1 MRQTGFWTSALVLVS
16 LAAAT
21 AADEPLGRKPAA
33 STRPLSAVPNASA
46 MVARIWVPGHDEG
59 YVPQGLAFSAGRLV
73 LSAYRSTDPKRDRG
87 PCRVFFIVP
96 ASGATEASVDLP
108 ASCGHAG
115 GVAAL
120 KDDRIVVADTRAIF
134 VLKDRKLI
142 SSSRLTG
149 ELKGSFA
156 GADATHLWT
165 GSYERGAGK
174 LWRLPLAALGREALS
189 ETDAVTIL
197 NAPPRMQGM
206 AFDAKGQLWVTVSGS
221 RDGALLRLNPATGQI
236 QARYAMPAGIEDI
249 AFDDQG
255 LLWAVS
261 EAGSIRWSA
270 WATHFP
276 LIFAL
281 DISRLR

>member
-1 MRQTGFWTSALVLVS
+1 MGVSAAL
-16 LAAAT
+16 LALASVTPAP
-21 AADEPLGRKPAA
+21 AADEPLGRKPEA
-33 STRPLSAVPNASA
+33 STRPLSDVPNASA
-46 MVARIWVPGHDEG
+46 IVARMWLPGHDEG

-73 LSAYRSTDPKRDRG
+73 LSTYRSTDPKQDRG

-96 ASGATEASVDLP
+96 TSGTVEASLDLP

-120 KDDRIVVADTRAIF
+120 KDGRIVVADTRVIF
-134 VLKDRKLI
+134 VLKDREVI

-156 GADATHLWT
+156 GADTTHLWT
-165 GSYERGAGK
+165 GSYEQGAGK
-174 LWRLPLAALGREALS
+174 LWRLPLTALGSASLS
-189 ETDAVTIL
+189 EKDAVTIL
-197 NAPPRMQGM
+197 NAPSRMQGM
-206 AFDAKGQLWVTVSGS
+206 AFDARGQLWVTVSGS
-221 RDGALLRLNPATGQI
+221 RDGALLRLDPATGQL

-249 AFDDQG
+249 AFDDNG

-276 LIFAL
+276 LIFAV
-281 DISRLR
+281 DVARLR